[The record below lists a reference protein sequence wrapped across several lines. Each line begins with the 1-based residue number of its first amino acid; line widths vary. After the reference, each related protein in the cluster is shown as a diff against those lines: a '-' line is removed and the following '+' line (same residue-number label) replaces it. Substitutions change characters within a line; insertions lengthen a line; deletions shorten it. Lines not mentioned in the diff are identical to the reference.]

1 MATKDEVYRVEYY
14 VSIVDD
20 KPGEGAHLGRKL
32 AQEGVNLYA
41 LSAFPAT
48 PGKTQVDL
56 VPENQD
62 QLVKAAKKHGLS
74 LAGPKTC
81 FMLQGTDRTGAMGEV
96 LGRLGNAGINARASL
111 GVCAG
116 GKRYG
121 GIIWVAA
128 GDVESASRALGAT
141 SMATHKV

>member
-20 KPGEGAHLGRKL
+20 KPGEGATLGRKL

-41 LSAFPAT
+41 MSAFPTT

-56 VPENQD
+56 VPENHD
-62 QLVKAAKKHGLS
+62 QLVKAARKHGLS

-81 FMLQGTDRTGAMGEV
+81 FMLQGTDRAGAMGEV

-128 GDVESASRALGAT
+128 GDVEAASRALGAT

>member
-1 MATKDEVYRVEYY
+1 MATKDEVYRIEYY
-14 VSIVDD
+14 VYMADD
-20 KPGEGAHLGRKL
+20 KPGEGATLGRKL

-41 LSAFPAT
+41 MSAFPAS

-62 QLVKAAKKHGLS
+62 QFMKATKKLGIT

-81 FMLQGTDRTGAMGEV
+81 FLIQGTDRTGAIGEV
-96 LGRLGNAGINARASL
+96 LGRLGGAGINTRATL

-121 GIIWVAA
+121 GIVWVAPK
-128 GDVESASRALGAT
+128 DVESAARALGAT
-141 SMATHKV
+141 SAVQKI

>member
-1 MATKDEVYRVEYY
+1 MVTKDEVYRIEYY
-14 VSIVDD
+14 VYMAED
-20 KPGEGAHLGRKL
+20 KPGEGATLGRKL

-41 LSAFPAT
+41 LSAFPASS
-48 PGKTQVDL
+48 GKTQVDL
-56 VPENQD
+56 VPENHD
-62 QLVKAAKKHGLS
+62 QLVKAAKKHGLT

-81 FMLQGTDRTGAMGEV
+81 FLIQGTDRTGALGEV
-96 LGRLGNAGINARASL
+96 LGRLGGAGINARATL

-121 GIIWVAA
+121 GIVWVAP

-141 SMATHKV
+141 SAAVKV

>member
-1 MATKDEVYRVEYY
+1 MSTKDEVYRIEYY
-14 VSIVDD
+14 ACVTED
-20 KPGEGAHLGRKL
+20 KPGEGAKLGKRL
-32 AQEGVNLYA
+32 AQEGVNLVG
-41 LSAFPAT
+41 LSAFPVS

-56 VPENQD
+56 VPENHD
-62 QLVKAAKKHGLS
+62 QLVKAAKKHGIPLS
-74 LAGPKTC
+74 GPKTC
-81 FMLQGTDRTGAMGEV
+81 FLLQGTDRTGAMGEV

-121 GIIWVAA
+121 GLIWVAA
-128 GDVESASRALGAT
+128 GDVEGAARALGAT

>member
-1 MATKDEVYRVEYY
+1 MATKDEVFRVEYY
-14 VSIVDD
+14 VYIADD
-20 KPGEGAHLGRKL
+20 KPGEGATLGRKL

-41 LSAFPAT
+41 LSAFPAS

-56 VPENQD
+56 VPENHD
-62 QLVKAAKKHGLS
+62 QLVKAAKKHGLP

-81 FMLQGTDRTGAMGEV
+81 FLIQGTDRTGAIGEV
-96 LGRLGNAGINARASL
+96 LGRLGNAGINARATL

-121 GIIWVAA
+121 GIIWVAS

-141 SMATHKV
+141 AATLKV